1 MIKSI
6 FWNGHDHRLRALWR
20 LLLFGVLL
28 IVSTLVLTILLGM
41 FLSFV
46 VEALAAEAGTLGP
59 VSTLLTLL
67 TTLFSVWVAG
77 RFLDRRRFAD
87 FGFRL
92 SRRWWLD
99 FGFGLALGAVLML
112 GIFLVELAAGWIT
125 ITGTFQ
131 TAQPGQSFAL
141 ALLTPIVVFLAVG
154 FYEELL
160 NRGYFLQNLAE
171 GLNFRFIGPRGAV
184 VLGWIISSAL
194 FGFYHAA
201 NPNATVT
208 SSVNIAIAGLF
219 LGLGYVLTGE
229 LALPIGLHIT
239 WNFFQGIGFGF
250 PVSGIDFSHVNFIAI
265 SQGGPDLWTGGAFGP
280 EAGLMGILAMVA
292 GSLLILGWVRW
303 RRGRISFALTIPE
316 PPRGVMA
323 VARPAGAG
331 ESEPL
336 GE

>member
-1 MIKSI
+1 MKSI
-6 FWNGHDHRLRALWR
+6 FWNGHEQRLRALWR

-28 IVSTLVLTILLGM
+28 IVSTVVLTILLGM
-41 FLSFV
+41 FLSFL
-46 VEALAAEAGTLGP
+46 VEALAAETGTLGP
-59 VSTLLTLL
+59 ISSVLTLL
-67 TTLFSVWVAG
+67 TTLFSVWIAG

-131 TAQPGQSFAL
+131 TAQPEQSFAL

-171 GLNFRFIGPRGAV
+171 GLNFRSIGPRGA
-184 VLGWIISSAL
+184 LGWIISSAL

-208 SSVNIAIAGLF
+208 SSVNIAVAGLF

-239 WNFFQGIGFGF
+239 WNFFQGIVFGF
-250 PVSGIDFSHVNFIAI
+250 PVSGIDFSQVKFIAI
-265 SQGGPDLWTGGAFGP
+265 DQRGPNLWTGGPFGP
-280 EAGLMGILAMVA
+280 EAGLMGILAMVV

-316 PPRGVMA
+316 PPRGAMST
-323 VARPAGAG
+323 ARPAGAG
-331 ESEPL
+331 ESEPM